1 MRNVPLWDT
10 KYLGNPPG
18 TAWAGST
25 AYGTPG
31 QVVSDSHAG
40 HWNGATVN
48 FCLLVPHTSSS
59 YTEPDL
65 GTYTIANGGLTDV
78 KLDGG
83 KNATI
88 DFAVNPGLAVGEGPI
103 TIGDP
108 VAAGL
113 DAPYW
118 VSSIGGNAACST
130 CAVALTPAACA
141 SISCSGSSTNTNS
154 TLFVSTWHVFWDWQ
168 SLNDI
173 ATATAAGTTYVDGA
187 LPGCAAASPC
197 TAIQA
202 LTKWVQR
209 GFTPQNSALWCA
221 GSDGEAIGAVPF
233 CAAGK
238 LLIGML
244 AGM

>member
-1 MRNVPLWDT
+1 M
-10 KYLGNPPG
+10 
-18 TAWAGST
+18 
-25 AYGTPG
+25 
-31 QVVSDSHAG
+31 
-40 HWNGATVN
+40 
-48 FCLLVPHTSSS
+48 
-59 YTEPDL
+59 

-154 TLFVSTWHVFWDWQ
+154 TLFVSTSHVFWDWQ

-187 LPGCAAASPC
+187 LVNQVTDASFC
-197 TAIQA
+197 HGALA
-202 LTKWVQR
+202 LTVWESRTMFRDVRVRHLNR
-209 GFTPQNSALWCA
+209 GK
-221 GSDGEAIGAVPF
+221 EAV
-233 CAAGK
+233 
-238 LLIGML
+238 
-244 AGM
+244 